1 MNEKLKQK
9 LLSNEAIVVYLIVL
23 LSAVIGFANP
33 TFLSPAT
40 GINLLRTMLVTLIFA
55 LCEMIV
61 IVSGGIDVSFPA
73 VACLTMIATIRFL
86 LETGIDS
93 IPLTYTLGILIG
105 AGFGALNAFLI
116 TILRI
121 PPLIATLGVSSIRSE
136 EHTSELQSR

>member
-9 LLSNEAIVVYLIVL
+9 LFSNEAIVVYLIVL

-61 IVSGGIDVSFPA
+61 IDRKSVV
-73 VACLTMIATIRFL
+73 
-86 LETGIDS
+86 
-93 IPLTYTLGILIG
+93 
-105 AGFGALNAFLI
+105 
-116 TILRI
+116 
-121 PPLIATLGVSSIRSE
+121 
-136 EHTSELQSR
+136 

>member
-9 LLSNEAIVVYLIVL
+9 LFSNEAIVVYLIVL

-73 VACLTMIATIRFL
+73 V
-86 LETGIDS
+86 S
-93 IPLTYTLGILIG
+93 
-105 AGFGALNAFLI
+105 
-116 TILRI
+116 
-121 PPLIATLGVSSIRSE
+121 
-136 EHTSELQSR
+136 